1 MTAGRSKRKSWL
13 RLTVSVNGDIYI
25 DCQDGSRLI
34 VRNEGKHQAQLR
46 FLGPTTFRVR
56 RAEITR
62 ASDSKCQ
69 EIQAAYFAK
78 NEGGDDE

>member
-1 MTAGRSKRKSWL
+1 MATRSKRKTGL
-13 RLTVSVNGDIYI
+13 RLTVGVNGDVYI
-25 DCQDGSRLI
+25 DCADGSRLI

-46 FLGPTTFRVR
+46 FLGPETFRVR
-56 RAEITR
+56 RAEIAR

-78 NEGGDDE
+78 NEGGGDE